1 MSGTSL
7 LALIDDITSVL
18 DDVALMTKVAAKKAT
33 GVVGDDLALN
43 ANQVAGANADRE
55 LPIVWSVAKG
65 SIVNKVILVP
75 LALLVSYLAPILIV
89 PTLMLGGVYLC
100 YEGSEKIIEKLFHKK
115 SIEHDIND
123 QKELTTELE
132 KEKIKGAIRTDFVLS
147 AEIIVIALGAVA
159 TSPILYQAIV
169 LGLVSIL
176 MTVGVYGLVAVIV
189 KVDDFG
195 LWLMKSNNN
204 TTIKIGQ
211 WIVNIMPKFMKLL
224 TVVGTVAMF
233 SVGGSILTHGIP
245 KILELSHSL
254 NFVTAILLDVVIGI
268 TTGLITVAILEFK
281 NRIINY
287 LKK

>member
-43 ANQVAGANADRE
+43 ANQVAGANEDRE